1 MYYPRFTKAIIH
13 HFLSKDKSISMRNR
27 MFIHTAQDDSIL
39 GILRFVSKD
48 EDTQVYGALLPAV
61 LTTPHMQ
68 DSYAYQTY
76 LTFATGAK
84 TPKLKRIYK
93 KHDSL
98 MIKTTT
104 TSLEEIPSK
113 RRLHLP
119 RKMFLQ
125 RSLQEYSQLVYKSKI
140 LLAAL
145 LEDAQMKKVLK
156 WSKRE
161 NHSLQVSGLGTSE
174 GTDVND
180 DGHDDDIDDD
190 GNDDESDDDG
200 NNNASDDEKT
210 ESGDD
215 ENPNLNKKDDDKE
228 EEYEEEYVHTP
239 EKYEST
245 NDESEH
251 MDEEEYDRINEELYN
266 DV

>member
-1 MYYPRFTKAIIH
+1 KHGSSYRFKIDKRRFSVDLEVFREILQICPR
-13 HFLSKDKSISMRNR
+13 LPD
-27 MFIHTAQDDSIL
+27 QD
-39 GILRFVSKD
+39 FD
-48 EDTQVYGALLPAV
+48 ELPS
-61 LTTPHMQ
+61 Q
-68 DSYAYQTY
+68 
-76 LTFATGAK
+76 
-84 TPKLKRIYK
+84 
-93 KHDSL
+93 
-98 MIKTTT
+98 
-104 TSLEEIPSK
+104 EEIPSII
-113 RRLHLP
+113 RLLLH

-140 LLAAL
+140 SLAAL

-266 DV
+266 DVNVKLTDVEYKEEG